1 MQNLSINGF
10 RLSPQQKCLWLLQ
23 QSASAQP
30 YRAHCAVLIEGNLST
45 NILEFA
51 LQKVVDR
58 HEILR
63 TAFHTLL
70 GMTLPLQVIT
80 DNKIPE
86 VFYYNLSGLEPEEQ
100 DTKIES
106 LFQEASQR
114 TFDFEQGQ
122 IFDVSLVVLSAEKHV
137 LLVGLP
143 AICADTATLN
153 NLVREISRSYAA
165 CLHKQELSDQP
176 LQYVDLAEWQ
186 NELFEGE
193 EAEIG
198 IAYWQQKD
206 ISLFADWKFHF
217 ENKTVLDLEFEP
229 KFISLTFT
237 SETIAK
243 LEAIA
248 QRTRSTIAQ
257 SYDASISV
265 ILQACWLVLL
275 WRLTGESEVIVGT
288 LHNGRNYEELESA
301 LGLFAKYLPIDCYLE
316 ENYKFIEVL
325 NKISEARSSAFKWQE
340 SFSRELIKGKP
351 LGSSFFP
358 VCFDFDEQ
366 PAAYSA
372 ADLSFSIYKQYV
384 CIDRFK
390 VKLSCIR
397 RDDALIAEFHYDAN
411 LFQVEDIWRLAGQ
424 FQTLL
429 ESVINQPEAAIGEL
443 EILSANEQHQLLIE
457 FNNTQTEYPKHQ
469 CIHQLFEDWAAKTPE
484 QIAVVFEDQQLTYAQ
499 LNARANQLA
508 HHLQALGV
516 GRETIVAL
524 CVDRSLEML
533 VGLLGILKAGGAYL
547 PLDPI
552 LPDERLA
559 FMVKDAGASVI
570 LTQQHLAQRLS
581 KPSTSIVCLDANRE
595 EIARQPEENPHSDVT
610 PENLVYVI
618 YTSGS
623 TGKPKG
629 VAIEH
634 RQLLNYLHGI
644 LARLDLPI
652 GSSFATVSTIAAD
665 LGNTAIFPA
674 LCTGGCLHVISQE
687 RATNPEAL
695 AEYCEYHAIDC
706 LKIVSSHLNA
716 LLSAAHPEKIMPR
729 KRLILGGEALSWQL
743 VEKIRQYAPNCQILN
758 HYGPTET
765 TIGVLTYPVRDES
778 MRHQSETVPLG
789 RAIANTQVYILR
801 PNLRPV
807 PIGVPGELYI
817 GGDSLAR
824 GYLNQPE
831 LTSERFIRN
840 PFSIQEKAEDGRQ
853 KAEGSVQNPQSSRL
867 YKTGDLARYLPNGNI
882 EFLGR
887 IDHQVKI
894 HGFRIELSEIES
906 VLSQHPAIRETIVLA
921 REDEPDKKRL
931 VAYMV
936 PNGQFEFSVSD
947 LRNFLKEKLPEYMI
961 PSAFVR
967 LKALPLTPNGKVDR
981 QALPAPDSIK
991 PELEGRFVAPRT
1003 PVEETIA
1010 RIWTQV
1016 LGRDKVGIYDNFF
1029 ELGGDSIAS
1038 IQIVARL
1045 NQAGLQLTPKQM
1057 FEYPTVA
1064 GLAAVTG
1071 TTPIIETEQGVV
1083 TGSLPLTPIQHWF
1096 FEQKRLH
1103 PHHWNQAVLLEVR
1116 QAIVPALL
1124 EQAVH
1129 HLLKHHDALRLRFT
1143 LTESGWQQ
1151 VNGGL
1156 EDVDYPPNPPWQGG
1170 NKSQELASPPNQSS
1184 TFHSP
1189 NNKSLSLSSPLDKG
1203 GWGGQGGNKS
1213 QKLASPQNQSF
1224 SFHSPLS
1231 KGGWGGQVP
1240 DVPVSFIDL
1249 SSTPAAEQE
1258 TALDAIATQLQASLN
1273 LENGSLMRVA
1283 LFNLGDNQPNRLLWV
1298 IHHLAVD
1305 SVSWRILLEDFAH
1318 AYQQLERGEAVQ
1330 LPPKTTS
1337 FKQWSEFLQEYAQS
1351 TELQQEQDYWLQNS
1365 RQSYCALPIDHPG
1378 GGNAVALARTVSISL
1393 TVEETRA
1400 LLQEVPAVYRTQI
1413 NDVLLAAL
1421 VQTFNQWTGEQ
1432 SLLVDLEGHGRE
1444 AIANDIDLSR
1454 TVGWFT
1460 SIFPVLLTL
1469 PESLEPG
1476 EALKVVKEQLRSIPN
1491 RGIGYGVLRYLSKD
1505 AQLQTLPQA
1514 EVRFNYLGQFDQALP
1529 ESSLFKLVNQT
1540 PGASRSQAD
1549 NRRYLID
1556 INGFVLGGQLQLE
1569 WTYSEQIHKRF
1580 TIEQLTT
1587 GYVQALRSL
1596 ITHCQSPE
1604 AGGYTP
1610 SDFPK
1615 AQLSQNDLDKLLS
1628 KLNKTGEKKSR

>member
-1 MQNLSINGF
+1 
-10 RLSPQQKCLWLLQ
+10 
-23 QSASAQP
+23 
-30 YRAHCAVLIEGNLST
+30 
-45 NILEFA
+45 
-51 LQKVVDR
+51 
-58 HEILR
+58 
-63 TAFHTLL
+63 
-70 GMTLPLQVIT
+70 
-80 DNKIPE
+80 
-86 VFYYNLSGLEPEEQ
+86 
-100 DTKIES
+100 
-106 LFQEASQR
+106 
-114 TFDFEQGQ
+114 
-122 IFDVSLVVLSAEKHV
+122 
-137 LLVGLP
+137 
-143 AICADTATLN
+143 
-153 NLVREISRSYAA
+153 
-165 CLHKQELSDQP
+165 
-176 LQYVDLAEWQ
+176 
-186 NELFEGE
+186 
-193 EAEIG
+193 
-198 IAYWQQKD
+198 
-206 ISLFADWKFHF
+206 
-217 ENKTVLDLEFEP
+217 LD
-229 KFISLTFT
+229 
-237 SETIAK
+237 
-243 LEAIA
+243 
-248 QRTRSTIAQ
+248 
-257 SYDASISV
+257 
-265 ILQACWLVLL
+265 
-275 WRLTGESEVIVGT
+275 
-288 LHNGRNYEELESA
+288 
-301 LGLFAKYLPIDCYLE
+301 
-316 ENYKFIEVL
+316 
-325 NKISEARSSAFKWQE
+325 
-340 SFSRELIKGKP
+340 
-351 LGSSFFP
+351 SSFFP

-366 PAAYSA
+366 PTAYST

-397 RDDALIAEFHYDAN
+397 WDDALIAEFHYDAN
-411 LFQVEDIWRLAGQ
+411 LFQVEDIWRLAEQ

-457 FNNTQTEYPKHQ
+457 FNNTQTEYSKHQ

-499 LNARANQLA
+499 LNTRANQLA

-516 GRETIVAL
+516 GCETIVAL
-524 CVDRSLEML
+524 CIDRSLDMV

-552 LPDERLA
+552 LPNERLA

-581 KPSTSIVCLDANRE
+581 KPSTSVVCLDTNWE
-595 EIARQPEENPHSDVT
+595 EIARQPEENPPTEVT

-629 VAIEH
+629 VAIAH
-634 RQLLNYLHGI
+634 QQLLNYLHGI
-644 LARLDLPI
+644 LERLDLPV

-665 LGNTAIFPA
+665 LGNTAIFPP

-706 LKIVSSHLNA
+706 LKIVPSHLNA

-743 VEKIRQYAPNCQILN
+743 VEKIREHAQNCQIVN

-765 TIGVLTYPVRDES
+765 TVGVLTYLVPSEPIG
-778 MRHQSETVPLG
+778 HQSETVPLG
-789 RAIANTQVYILR
+789 RAIANTQVYILDHH
-801 PNLRPV
+801 LRAV
-807 PIGVPGELYI
+807 PIGVLGELYI

-831 LTSERFIRN
+831 LTTEKFIRN
-840 PFSIQEKAEDGRQ
+840 PFKSQ
-853 KAEGSVQNPQSSRL
+853 KFGSERL
-867 YKTGDLARYLPNGNI
+867 YKTGDLARYLSDGNI

-906 VLSQHPAIRETIVLA
+906 VLSQHSAIRETIVLA
-921 REDEPDKKRL
+921 REDEPGKKRL
-931 VAYMV
+931 VAYIV
-936 PNGQFEFSVSD
+936 PNQQSEFSVSD
-947 LRNFLKEKLPEYMI
+947 LRNFLKEKLPEYML
-961 PSAFVR
+961 PTAFVR

-981 QALPAPDSIK
+981 QALPTPDSVR

-1003 PVEETIA
+1003 SVEKTIA

-1029 ELGGDSIAS
+1029 ELGGDSISS

-1071 TTPIIETEQGVV
+1071 TAPILETEQGLV

-1096 FEQKRLH
+1096 FEQKLLH
-1103 PHHWNQAVLLEVR
+1103 PHHWNQAVLLEVG

-1129 HLLKHHDALRLRFT
+1129 YLLKHHDALRLRFT

-1151 VNGGL
+1151 VNAGL
-1156 EDVDYPPNPPWQGG
+1156 EDVDHPP
-1170 NKSQELASPPNQSS
+1170 SPPY
-1184 TFHSP
+1184 
-1189 NNKSLSLSSPLDKG
+1189 
-1203 GWGGQGGNKS
+1203 QGGNKS

-1224 SFHSPLS
+1224 SFYSPLS
-1231 KGGWGGQVP
+1231 RGGQVQ
-1240 DVPVSFIDL
+1240 DVPVSVIDL
-1249 SSTPAAEQE
+1249 SSTPAVEQE

-1351 TELQQEQDYWLQNS
+1351 TELQQEQDYWLQTS
-1365 RQSYCALPIDHPG
+1365 RQSCSTLPVDNPG
-1378 GGNAVALARTVSISL
+1378 GANALALARTVSISL
-1393 TVEETRA
+1393 SIEDTRA

-1444 AIANDIDLSR
+1444 AIVNNIDLSR
-1454 TVGWFT
+1454 TVGWFS

-1469 PESLEPG
+1469 EENLEPG

-1514 EVRFNYLGQFDQALP
+1514 EVRFNYLGQFDQVLP

-1540 PGASRSQAD
+1540 PGVSRSFAD

-1569 WTYSEQIHKRF
+1569 WTYSEQIHKRT

-1587 GYVQALRSL
+1587 GYVQTLRSL
-1596 ITHCQSPE
+1596 IIHCQSPE

-1628 KLNKTGEKKSR
+1628 KLNKASEKKSR

>member
-23 QSASAQP
+23 QSASTQP

-45 NILEFA
+45 KILEFA
-51 LQKVVDR
+51 LQSVVDR
-58 HEILR
+58 YEILR
-63 TAFHTLL
+63 TAFHGLSE
-70 GMTLPLQVIT
+70 MTVPLQVIT
-80 DNKIPE
+80 DNKTPE
-86 VFYYNLSGLEPEEQ
+86 VVYYNLRELEPEEQ

-122 IFDVSLVVLSAEKHV
+122 ILDLSLVVLSSEKYV
-137 LLVGLP
+137 LLLGLP
-143 AICADTATLN
+143 AIHADTATLN
-153 NLVREISRSYAA
+153 NLVGEISRSYVA
-165 CLHKQELSDQP
+165 CLHNQELSDQP

-193 EAEIG
+193 EAETG

-206 ISLFADWKFHF
+206 ISLFVDGKLYF
-217 ENKTVLDLEFEP
+217 EKKTVLYLEFEP
-229 KFISLTFT
+229 KFISLTFN

-243 LEAIA
+243 LGAIA
-248 QRTRSTIAQ
+248 QRTCSTIAP
-257 SYDASISV
+257 SDDTSIAV
-265 ILQACWLVLL
+265 ILQACWQVLL
-275 WRLTGESEVIVGT
+275 WRLSGKFEVIVGT
-288 LHNGRNYEELESA
+288 LHDGRNYEELESA
-301 LGLFAKYLPIDCYLE
+301 LGLFAKYLPINCYLE

-325 NKISEARSSAFKWQE
+325 KKISEAKSSAFKWQE
-340 SFSRELIKGKP
+340 SFSRELITESNGKR

-358 VCFDFDEQ
+358 VCFDFYEQ

-397 RDDALIAEFHYDAN
+397 RNESLIAEFHYDAN

-429 ESVINQPEAAIGEL
+429 ESAINQPEAAIGEL
-443 EILSANEQHQLLIE
+443 EILSANEQQQLLIE

-484 QIAVVFEDQQLTYAQ
+484 QIAVVFEDQQLTYTQ

-516 GRETIVAL
+516 GGETIVAL

-570 LTQQHLAQRLS
+570 LTQQHLAERLS
-581 KPSTSIVCLDANRE
+581 KPSISVVCLDTSWK
-595 EIARQPEENPHSDVT
+595 EIARQPEENLPNEVT

-634 RQLLNYLHGI
+634 QQLLNYLHGI
-644 LARLDLPI
+644 LERLGLPI

-695 AEYCEYHAIDC
+695 AEYCQYHVIDC
-706 LKIVSSHLNA
+706 LKIVPSHLNA
-716 LLSAAHPEKIMPR
+716 LLSASQPEKIMPR

-765 TIGVLTYPVRDES
+765 TVGVLTYPVRDES
-778 MRHQSETVPLG
+778 MRHKSETVPLG
-789 RAIANTQVYILR
+789 RAIANTQVYILDHH
-801 PNLRPV
+801 LRPV

-824 GYLNQPE
+824 GYLNQLE
-831 LTSERFIRN
+831 LTTEKFIRN
-840 PFSIQEKAEDGRQ
+840 SFSIQEKAEDGRQ
-853 KAEGSVQNPQSSRL
+853 KTEGSVQNPQSSRL
-867 YKTGDLARYLPNGNI
+867 YKTGDLARYLPDGNI

-906 VLSQHPAIRETIVLA
+906 VLSQHPIIRETIILS
-921 REDEPDKKRL
+921 REDEPGKKRL

-936 PNGQFEFSVSD
+936 LNEPSEFSISD
-947 LRNFLKEKLPEYMI
+947 LRNFLKETLPEYMI

-1003 PVEETIA
+1003 PIEETIA

-1029 ELGGDSIAS
+1029 ELGGDSISS

-1045 NQAGLQLTPKQM
+1045 NQASLQLTPKQM

-1071 TTPIIETEQGVV
+1071 TTPILETEQGVV

-1096 FEQKRLH
+1096 FEQKLLH

-1124 EQAVH
+1124 EQAVQ
-1129 HLLKHHDALRLRFT
+1129 HLLKHHDALRLWFT

-1151 VNGGL
+1151 VNAGL
-1156 EDVDYPPNPPWQGG
+1156 EDVEVLPVSEGLHHP
-1170 NKSQELASPPNQSS
+1170 LA
-1184 TFHSP
+1184 
-1189 NNKSLSLSSPLDKG
+1189 
-1203 GWGGQGGNKS
+1203 
-1213 QKLASPQNQSF
+1213 
-1224 SFHSPLS
+1224 

-1240 DVPVSFIDL
+1240 DVPVSVIDL
-1249 SSTPAAEQE
+1249 SSTPAVEQE

-1273 LENGSLMRVA
+1273 LENGSLMGVA

-1365 RQSYCALPIDHPG
+1365 RQSYSALPVDNPG
-1378 GGNAVALARTVSISL
+1378 GGNTVALARTVLISL

-1400 LLQEVPAVYRTQI
+1400 LLQEIPAVYRTQI

-1469 PESLEPG
+1469 EESLEPG
-1476 EALKVVKEQLRSIPN
+1476 EVLKVVKEQLRSIPN

-1505 AQLQTLPQA
+1505 AELQTLPQA

-1540 PGASRSQAD
+1540 SGVSRSCAD

-1569 WTYSEQIHKRF
+1569 WTYSEQIHKRT

-1587 GYVQALRSL
+1587 GYVEALRSL
-1596 ITHCQSPE
+1596 ITHCQSPG

-1628 KLNKTGEKKSR
+1628 KLNKASEKKSR

>member
-23 QSASAQP
+23 QSASTQP

-45 NILEFA
+45 KILESA
-51 LQKVVDR
+51 LQSVVDR

-63 TAFHTLL
+63 TAFHGLSE
-70 GMTLPLQVIT
+70 MTVPLQVIT
-80 DNKIPE
+80 DNKTPE
-86 VFYYNLSGLEPEEQ
+86 VVYYNLSELEPEEQ

-114 TFDFEQGQ
+114 IFDFEQGQ
-122 IFDVSLVVLSAEKHV
+122 ILDLSLVVLSPEKYV
-137 LLVGLP
+137 LLLGLP

-153 NLVREISRSYAA
+153 NLVGEISRSYAA
-165 CLHKQELSDQP
+165 CLYNQELSDQP

-198 IAYWQQKD
+198 IAHWQQKD
-206 ISLFADWKFHF
+206 ISVFADGKLYF
-217 ENKTVLDLEFEP
+217 ENKKGVNPEFKP
-229 KFISLTFT
+229 NFISLTFNC
-237 SETIAK
+237 ETIAK
-243 LEAIA
+243 LEAIT
-248 QRTRSTIAQ
+248 QR
-257 SYDASISV
+257 YDTSISV
-265 ILQACWLVLL
+265 ILQTCWQVLL
-275 WRLTGESEVIVGT
+275 WRLTGESQIVVGT
-288 LHNGRNYEELESA
+288 LHDGRNYEELESA
-301 LGLFAKYLPIDCYLE
+301 LGLFAKYLPINCYLE

-325 NKISEARSSAFKWQE
+325 KKVNEAKSSAFKWQE
-340 SFSRELIKGKP
+340 SFSRELITESNGKP

-397 RDDALIAEFHYDAN
+397 RNKSLTAEFHYDAN

-429 ESVINQPEAAIGEL
+429 ESAINQPEAAIGEL
-443 EILSANEQHQLLIE
+443 EILSASEQHQLLIE

-516 GRETIVAL
+516 GGKTIVAL

-552 LPDERLA
+552 LPDERIA

-570 LTQQHLAQRLS
+570 LTQQHLAERLS
-581 KPSTSIVCLDANRE
+581 KPSTTVVCLDTSWK
-595 EIARQPEENPHSDVT
+595 EISRQPEENRKSDVT

-634 RQLLNYLHGI
+634 QQLLNYLHGI
-644 LARLDLPI
+644 LARLDLPV

-674 LCTGGCLHVISQE
+674 LCTGGCLHVISRE

-695 AEYCEYHAIDC
+695 AEYCQYHAIDC
-706 LKIVSSHLNA
+706 LKIVPSHLNA

-743 VEKIRQYAPNCQILN
+743 VEKIREHSQNCQIVN

-765 TIGVLTYPVRDES
+765 TIGVLTYLVPSES
-778 MRHQSETVPLG
+778 MGHQSETVPLG
-789 RAIANTQVYILR
+789 CAIANTQVYILDHH
-801 PNLRPV
+801 LRPV

-831 LTSERFIRN
+831 LTTEKFIRN
-840 PFSIQEKAEDGRQ
+840 PFKSQ
-853 KAEGSVQNPQSSRL
+853 KFGSERL
-867 YKTGDLARYLPNGNI
+867 YKTGDKARYLPDGNI
-882 EFLGR
+882 EFFGR
-887 IDHQVKI
+887 IDDQVKI
-894 HGFRIELSEIES
+894 HGFRIELSEISS
-906 VLSQHPAIRETIVLA
+906 VLRQYPDIQETAVLA
-921 REDEPDKKRL
+921 REDDSDNKHL
-931 VAYMV
+931 VAYIV
-936 PNGQFEFSVSD
+936 PQPSSEFSVSD

-981 QALPAPDSIK
+981 QALPSPDSVR

-1016 LGRDKVGIYDNFF
+1016 LGLDKVGIYDNFF

-1071 TTPIIETEQGVV
+1071 TASIIETEQGVV

-1096 FEQKRLH
+1096 FEQKLLH

-1124 EQAVH
+1124 EQAVQ

-1151 VNGGL
+1151 VNAGL
-1156 EDVDYPPNPPWQGG
+1156 EDVDYPPSPKD
-1170 NKSQELASPPNQSS
+1170 KSSS
-1184 TFHSP
+1184 LHSP
-1189 NNKSLSLSSPLDKG
+1189 LTKG
-1203 GWGGQGGNKS
+1203 GEGGQGGNKS

-1224 SFHSPLS
+1224 SFHSPLT
-1231 KGGWGGQVP
+1231 KGGWGGQVQ
-1240 DVPVSFIDL
+1240 DVPVSVIDL

-1258 TALDAIATQLQASLN
+1258 TALEAIATQLQASLN
-1273 LENGSLMRVA
+1273 LENNSLMRVA
-1283 LFNLGDNQPNRLLWV
+1283 LFNQGDNQPHRLLWA

-1318 AYQQLERGEAVQ
+1318 AYQQLERGEVVQ

-1351 TELQQEQDYWLQNS
+1351 TELQQEHNYWLQTS
-1365 RQSYCALPIDHPG
+1365 RQSCSVLPVDNSG
-1378 GGNAVALARTVSISL
+1378 GANTVALARTVSISL
-1393 TVEETRA
+1393 SVEDTRA
-1400 LLQEVPAVYRTQI
+1400 LLQEVPVVYRTQI

-1444 AIANDIDLSR
+1444 VMTNDIDLSR

-1460 SIFPVLLTL
+1460 SIFPVRLTL
-1469 PESLEPG
+1469 AENLEPG
-1476 EALKVVKEQLRSIPN
+1476 EVLKVVKEQLRSIPN
-1491 RGIGYGVLRYLSKD
+1491 RGMGYGVLRYLSKD
-1505 AQLQTLPQA
+1505 AELQTLPQA
-1514 EVRFNYLGQFDQALP
+1514 LVRFNYLGQFDQVLP

-1540 PGASRSQAD
+1540 PGVSRSLAD

-1556 INGFVLGGQLQLE
+1556 INGFVLGGKLQLE
-1569 WTYSEQIHKRF
+1569 WTHSEQIHKQT

-1587 GYVQALRSL
+1587 EYVEALRSL

-1615 AQLSQNDLDKLLS
+1615 AQLSQNDLNKLLS
-1628 KLNKTGEKKSR
+1628 KLNKTGEKKTR

>member
-23 QSASAQP
+23 QSASTQP
-30 YRAHCAVLIEGNLST
+30 YRAHCAVLIEGNL
-45 NILEFA
+45 NRKILEFA
-51 LQKVVDR
+51 LQKVIDR

-63 TAFHTLL
+63 TAFHTLS
-70 GMTLPLQVIT
+70 GMTVPLQVINET
-80 DNKIPE
+80 KIPK
-86 VFYYNLSGLEPEEQ
+86 VVYYNLSELKPEEQ
-100 DTKIES
+100 DAEIES

-114 TFDFEQGQ
+114 IIDFEQGL
-122 IFDVSLVVLSAEKHV
+122 ILDFSLVVLSPEKHV

-143 AICADTATLN
+143 AICADRVTLN
-153 NLVREISRSYAA
+153 NFVGEISRSYAA
-165 CLHKQELSDQP
+165 CLHNQELSDQP

-206 ISLFADWKFHF
+206 ISLFVDGKLNF
-217 ENKTVLDLEFEP
+217 EKKTVLDLGFEP
-229 KFISLTFT
+229 KFISLTFN
-237 SETIAK
+237 SDTIAK

-248 QRTRSTIAQ
+248 QRVRSTIAP
-257 SYDASISV
+257 SYDTSISV
-265 ILQACWLVLL
+265 ILQACWQVLL
-275 WRLTGESEVIVGT
+275 WRLTGKSEVIVGT
-288 LHNGRNYEELESA
+288 LHDGRNYEELESA
-301 LGLFAKYLPIDCYLE
+301 LGLFAKYLPIACYLE
-316 ENYKFIEVL
+316 ENYKFIELL

-351 LGSSFFP
+351 LDSSFFP

-366 PAAYSA
+366 PTAYST

-397 RDDALIAEFHYDAN
+397 RDDALSAEFHYDAN

-457 FNNTQTEYPKHQ
+457 FNNTQTEYSKHQ

-499 LNARANQLA
+499 LNTRANQLA

-516 GRETIVAL
+516 GCETIVAL
-524 CVDRSLEML
+524 CIDRSLDMI

-552 LPDERLA
+552 LPNERLA

-581 KPSTSIVCLDANRE
+581 KPSTSVVCLDTNWE
-595 EIARQPEENPHSDVT
+595 EIARQPEENLHTEVT

-629 VAIEH
+629 VAIAH
-634 RQLLNYLHGI
+634 QQLLNYLHGI
-644 LARLDLPI
+644 LERLDLPV

-665 LGNTAIFPA
+665 LGNTAIFPP

-706 LKIVSSHLNA
+706 LKIVPSHLNA

-743 VEKIRQYAPNCQILN
+743 VEKIREHAQNCQIVN

-765 TIGVLTYPVRDES
+765 TVGVLTYLVPSELIG
-778 MRHQSETVPLG
+778 HQSETVPLG
-789 RAIANTQVYILR
+789 RAIANTQVYILDHH
-801 PNLRPV
+801 LRAV
-807 PIGVPGELYI
+807 PIGVLGELYI

-831 LTSERFIRN
+831 LTTEKFIRN
-840 PFSIQEKAEDGRQ
+840 PFKSQ
-853 KAEGSVQNPQSSRL
+853 KFGSERL
-867 YKTGDLARYLPNGNI
+867 YKTGDLARYLSDGNI

-906 VLSQHPAIRETIVLA
+906 VLSQHSAIRETIVLA
-921 REDEPDKKRL
+921 REDEPGKKRL
-931 VAYMV
+931 VAYIV
-936 PNGQFEFSVSD
+936 PNQQSEFSVSD
-947 LRNFLKEKLPEYMI
+947 LRNFLKEKLPEYML
-961 PSAFVR
+961 PTAFVR

-981 QALPAPDSIK
+981 QALPTPESVR

-1003 PVEETIA
+1003 FVEETIA

-1029 ELGGDSIAS
+1029 ELGGDSISS

-1071 TTPIIETEQGVV
+1071 TAPILETEQGLV

-1096 FEQKRLH
+1096 FEQKLLH
-1103 PHHWNQAVLLEVR
+1103 PHHWNQAVLLEVG

-1129 HLLKHHDALRLRFT
+1129 YLLKHHDALRLRFT

-1151 VNGGL
+1151 VNAGL
-1156 EDVDYPPNPPWQGG
+1156 EDVDHPPSAKD
-1170 NKSQELASPPNQSS
+1170 KSSS
-1184 TFHSP
+1184 LHSP
-1189 NNKSLSLSSPLDKG
+1189 LTKG
-1203 GWGGQGGNKS
+1203 GEGGQGGNKS
-1213 QKLASPQNQSF
+1213 QKLASPQNQSIF
-1224 SFHSPLS
+1224 FYSPLS
-1231 KGGWGGQVP
+1231 RGGQVQ
-1240 DVPVSFIDL
+1240 DVPVSVIDL

-1351 TELQQEQDYWLQNS
+1351 TELQQEQDYWLQTS
-1365 RQSYCALPIDHPG
+1365 HQSCSTLPVDNPG
-1378 GGNAVALARTVSISL
+1378 GANALALARTVSISL
-1393 TVEETRA
+1393 SIEDTRA

-1444 AIANDIDLSR
+1444 AIANNIDLSR

-1469 PESLEPG
+1469 EENLEPG

-1514 EVRFNYLGQFDQALP
+1514 EVRFNYLGQFDQVLP

-1540 PGASRSQAD
+1540 PGVSRSLAD

-1569 WTYSEQIHKRF
+1569 WTYSEQIHKLT

-1615 AQLSQNDLDKLLS
+1615 AQLSQSDLNKLLS
-1628 KLNKTGEKKSR
+1628 KLNKASEKKSR

>member
-10 RLSPQQKCLWLLQ
+10 RLSPQQKSLWLLQ
-23 QSASAQP
+23 QSALTQP
-30 YRAHCAVLIEGNLST
+30 YRAHCTVLVEGKLNT
-45 NILEFA
+45 KILEAA
-51 LQKVVDR
+51 LHKVVDR

-63 TAFHTLL
+63 TTFHTLS
-70 GMTLPLQVIT
+70 GMKVPLQVINDT
-80 DNKIPE
+80 KMPE
-86 VFYYNLSGLEPEEQ
+86 IVYYNLSGLEPEKQEAE
-100 DTKIES
+100 IES
-106 LFQEASQR
+106 LFREASKR
-114 TFDFEQGQ
+114 TFDFEQEP
-122 IFDVSLVVLSAEKHV
+122 ILKLSLVVFSPEKHV

-143 AICADTATLN
+143 AICADTATLK
-153 NLVREISRSYAA
+153 NLVCEISCSYAA
-165 CLHKQELSDQP
+165 CLHNQELSDQP
-176 LQYVDLAEWQ
+176 LQYADLAEWQ
-186 NELFEGE
+186 NELFEGA

-206 ISLFADWKFHF
+206 ISLFADRKLYF
-217 ENKTVLDLEFEP
+217 EKKTGLDLEFEP
-229 KFISLTFT
+229 KFISLSFNF
-237 SETIAK
+237 EIIAK

-248 QRTRSTIAQ
+248 QRGRSAIAS
-257 SYDASISV
+257 SYDTSISV
-265 ILQACWLVLL
+265 ILQACWQVLL
-275 WRLTGESEVIVGT
+275 WRLTGELQIVVGT
-288 LHNGRNYEELESA
+288 LHNGRNYEELEST
-301 LGLFAKYLPIDCYLE
+301 LGLFAKYLPIDCDLE
-316 ENYKFIEVL
+316 ENYKFIEIL
-325 NKISEARSSAFKWQE
+325 KEINEAKSGACKWQE
-340 SFSRELIKGKP
+340 SFYRELITESNGKR
-351 LGSSFFP
+351 LGSFFFP
-358 VCFDFDEQ
+358 VCFDFDKQ

-372 ADLSFSIYKQYV
+372 ADLTFSIYKQYV

-397 RDDALIAEFHYDAN
+397 RDDALISEFHYDAN

-429 ESVINQPEAAIGEL
+429 ENVINQPEAAIGDL
-443 EILSANEQHQLLIE
+443 EILSASEQHQLLIE

-484 QIAVVFEDQQLTYAQ
+484 RIAVVFEGQQLTYAQ
-499 LNARANQLA
+499 LNASGNQLA

-516 GRETIVAL
+516 GREAIVAL

-559 FMVKDAGASVI
+559 FMVRDAGASVI
-570 LTQQHLAQRLS
+570 LTQQHLTQRLFKLS
-581 KPSTSIVCLDANRE
+581 ASIVCLDANRE
-595 EIARQPEENPHSDVT
+595 DIARQPEENPHSDVT
-610 PENLVYVI
+610 SENLVYVI

-634 RQLLNYLHGI
+634 RQLLNYLYGI

-674 LCTGGCLHVISQE
+674 ICTGGCLHVISQE
-687 RATNPEAL
+687 RATNPEAF

-743 VEKIRQYAPNCQILN
+743 VEKIRKYAPNCQILN

-765 TIGVLTYPVRDES
+765 TVGVLTYLVPVQERGEGNES
-778 MRHQSETVPLG
+778 IRHQFETVPLG

-801 PNLRPV
+801 ANLRPV
-807 PIGVPGELYI
+807 PIGVPGELFI

-824 GYLNQPE
+824 GYHNQPE

-840 PFSIQEKAEDGRQ
+840 PFKNQ
-853 KAEGSVQNPQSSRL
+853 KFSSERL
-867 YKTGDLARYLPNGNI
+867 YNTGDLARYLPDGNI

-906 VLSQHPAIRETIVLA
+906 VLSQHPAIRETIVIA
-921 REDEPDKKRL
+921 REDEPGKKRL

-936 PNGQFEFSVSD
+936 PNGQSEFSVSD
-947 LRNFLKEKLPEYMI
+947 LRNFLKEKLPEYML
-961 PSAFVR
+961 PAAFVR
-967 LKALPLTPNGKVDR
+967 LKAFPLTPNGKVDR
-981 QALPAPDSIK
+981 QALPAPDSVK

-1016 LGRDKVGIYDNFF
+1016 LGLDKVGIYDNFF

-1057 FEYPTVA
+1057 FESPTVA

-1071 TTPIIETEQGVV
+1071 TAPILETEQGLV

-1096 FEQKRLH
+1096 FEQKLLH

-1116 QAIVPALL
+1116 EIIVPAFLG
-1124 EQAVH
+1124 QAVY

-1143 LTESGWQQ
+1143 PTESGWQQ

-1156 EDVDYPPNPPWQGG
+1156 EEV
-1170 NKSQELASPPNQSS
+1170 E
-1184 TFHSP
+1184 
-1189 NNKSLSLSSPLDKG
+1189 
-1203 GWGGQGGNKS
+1203 
-1213 QKLASPQNQSF
+1213 
-1224 SFHSPLS
+1224 
-1231 KGGWGGQVP
+1231 VI
-1240 DVPVSFIDL
+1240 PVSVIDL
-1249 SSTPAAEQE
+1249 SSTPTAEQE
-1258 TALDAIATQLQASLN
+1258 TALDAIATELQASLN
-1273 LENGSLMRVA
+1273 LETGSLVRVV
-1283 LFNLGDNQPNRLLWV
+1283 LFNLGDNQPNRLLWI

-1318 AYQQLERGEAVQ
+1318 AYQQIERGEAVQ

-1351 TELQQEQDYWLQNS
+1351 TELQQEQNYWLQTF
-1365 RQSYCALPIDHPG
+1365 RQSYSALPVDNPG
-1378 GGNAVALARTVSISL
+1378 GANTVALARTVSISL
-1393 TVEETRA
+1393 SVEDTRA
-1400 LLQEVPAVYRTQI
+1400 LLRDVPATYRTQI

-1444 AIANDIDLSR
+1444 VTTNDVDLSR

-1460 SIFPVLLTL
+1460 SIFPVLLSL
-1469 PESLEPG
+1469 EESLEPG
-1476 EALKVVKEQLRSIPN
+1476 EALKSIKEQLRSIPPN
-1491 RGIGYGVLRYLSKD
+1491 RGMSYGVLRYLSKN
-1505 AQLQTLPQA
+1505 AELQTLPQA
-1514 EVRFNYLGQFDQALP
+1514 RVRFNYLGQFDQVLS

-1540 PGASRSQAD
+1540 PGVSRSLAN

-1569 WTYSEQIHKRF
+1569 WMYSEQTHKQT

-1587 GYVQALRSL
+1587 DYVEALRSL

-1604 AGGYTP
+1604 AGGYTA
-1610 SDFPK
+1610 SDFPQANLNQK
-1615 AQLSQNDLDKLLS
+1615 DLNKLLS